1 MIYQHK
7 IRKVPVYAKL
17 DVFPTAEEAQREQQ
31 IVMERNSKKLSPSLI
46 AIQEKIKKTQEAIIL
61 NIERKRK
68 HTKISKIAIKKMIAW
83 K

>member
-46 AIQEKIKKTQEAIIL
+46 AIQEKIKIFLYLFIFNHL
-61 NIERKRK
+61 LYFSLYIVD
-68 HTKISKIAIKKMIAW
+68 
-83 K
+83 

>member
-31 IVMERNSKKLSPSLI
+31 IVMERNSI
-46 AIQEKIKKTQEAIIL
+46 AIQEKIKKRQEAIIL

>member
-31 IVMERNSKKLSPSLI
+31 IVMERNSKKLFFVITLLI
-46 AIQEKIKKTQEAIIL
+46 THESTSVL
-61 NIERKRK
+61 MPYGCFVIE
-68 HTKISKIAIKKMIAW
+68 TISTEN
-83 K
+83 